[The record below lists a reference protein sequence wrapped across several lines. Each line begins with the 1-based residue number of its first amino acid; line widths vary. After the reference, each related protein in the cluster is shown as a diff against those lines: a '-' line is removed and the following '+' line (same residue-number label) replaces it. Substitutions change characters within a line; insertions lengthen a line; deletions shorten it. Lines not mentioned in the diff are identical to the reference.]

1 MHPSAAPAARRPV
14 ARHALW
20 ALGGTLLF
28 GALLGLVA
36 GGWGPLAR
44 LDQNWAGALH
54 GYARRHT
61 AWTAS
66 MQTLGD
72 IDGPVTMRVLLFGAA
87 AWLWAIRARTLASWA
102 AVQGALGWVL
112 AIALADAVGRERP
125 HFADPVSH
133 ADGAAFPSGH
143 AMASGITCAVLV
155 ALAWPLAGRAGRIWA
170 AGAAAVAVL
179 AVGWSRIA
187 LGVHW
192 PSDVLAGWLAAAAL
206 LGWATVAV
214 ELWRPGALARD
225 FRRVDR
231 RTRPR
236 VQRVLARGTPPG
248 DEDEEG
254 DADGGVE
261 GPAPRGRRGRPGRSA
276 GRTGNGPDDG
286 DGGDG
291 EDSDDDG
298 DDRPVPDD
306 ADDPNELED
315 ADDLDDPCG
324 YDAADEAPVHR
335 RHS

>member
-1 MHPSAAPAARRPV
+1 MHPSAVPAARRPV

-36 GGWGPLAR
+36 GGWGPLTR
-44 LDQNWAGALH
+44 LDQHWVGALH

-102 AVQGALGWVL
+102 AVQGALGWAL
-112 AIALADAVGRERP
+112 AIGLADVVGRDRP
-125 HFADPVSH
+125 HFADPVAH

-143 AMASGITCAVLV
+143 AMASGITCAALV
-155 ALAWPLAGRAGRIWA
+155 ALVWPLAGRAGRIWA
-170 AGAAAVAVL
+170 VGAAAVAVL

-236 VQRVLARGTPPG
+236 VQRVLARGAPTSNADEAG
-248 DEDEEG
+248 DEDG
-254 DADGGVE
+254 DDSGDGGSAGSPRRARGDRNSRDDGDELDDPGDPE
-261 GPAPRGRRGRPGRSA
+261 GRDYRNGRNDQDGRNGAGRADAPRG
-276 GRTGNGPDDG
+276 
-286 DGGDG
+286 
-291 EDSDDDG
+291 
-298 DDRPVPDD
+298 
-306 ADDPNELED
+306 
-315 ADDLDDPCG
+315 
-324 YDAADEAPVHR
+324 AADEAPVPR

>member
-1 MHPSAAPAARRPV
+1 MHPSTAPPVRRPV
-14 ARHALW
+14 VRHALW
-20 ALGGTLLF
+20 ALGGTLSF
-28 GALLGLVA
+28 GLLLGLVA
-36 GGWGPLAR
+36 GGWGPLTR
-44 LDQNWAGALH
+44 LDQHWVGALH

-112 AIALADAVGRERP
+112 AIGLADAVGRDRP
-125 HFADPVSH
+125 HFADPVAY
-133 ADGAAFPSGH
+133 ADGAAFPAGH
-143 AMASGITCAVLV
+143 AMASAVTCAALV
-155 ALAWPLAGRAGRIWA
+155 ALAWPLAGRAGRSWA
-170 AGAAAVAVL
+170 VGAAALAVL

-206 LGWATVAV
+206 LGWVTVAV

-236 VQRVLARGTPPG
+236 IQRVLARGTAPTGEDGEG
-248 DEDEEG
+248 DGDGEVGGSDEAGGSGEDDEG
-254 DADGGVE
+254 DAD
-261 GPAPRGRRGRPGRSA
+261 
-276 GRTGNGPDDG
+276 PDDP
-286 DGGDG
+286 
-291 EDSDDDG
+291 DDP
-298 DDRPVPDD
+298 DDRDDFADRHSPDD
-306 ADDPNELED
+306 ADDM
-315 ADDLDDPCG
+315 DDVDHRDDPG
-324 YDAADEAPVHR
+324 AAGAPGDPEGATDEPPVRHR
-335 RHS
+335 RG